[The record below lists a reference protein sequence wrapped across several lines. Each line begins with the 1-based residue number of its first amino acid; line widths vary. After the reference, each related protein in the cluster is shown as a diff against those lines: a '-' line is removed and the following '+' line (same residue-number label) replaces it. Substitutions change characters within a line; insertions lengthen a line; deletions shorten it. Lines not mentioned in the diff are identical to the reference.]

1 MTQNTLAAQLAKVC
15 SASVYESDAV
25 RLLLGDSLH
34 PGGAALTRLVAER
47 LNLNWVDTVLDVGCG
62 RGASAVLV
70 ARGAG
75 CRVVG
80 MDYGQRNAK
89 EARRAAGDAG
99 LAEQAAFC
107 SGDAEALP
115 FADGVV
121 CECVV
126 STFVQKIASLSEI
139 RRVLAPG
146 GRLGMSDVTMQGP
159 LSEELRG
166 MVGRVA
172 CIGGALSREGYV
184 RLLQEAGFDDVTAED
199 HSIALADLVKDL
211 QRKVLLAR
219 MASRAGVLEL
229 PGVDLTL
236 GQRLLSSAEAQVKLG
251 ALGYAIF
258 VATAP

>member
-47 LNLNWVDTVLDVGCG
+47 LNLNRVDTVLDVDCG

-75 CRVVG
+75 CRVVS

-89 EARRAAGDAG
+89 EARRAAGDTG

-115 FADGVV
+115 FADGVFDAVV

-146 GRLGMSDVTMQGP
+146 GRLGMSDVTM
-159 LSEELRG
+159 
-166 MVGRVA
+166 
-172 CIGGALSREGYV
+172 
-184 RLLQEAGFDDVTAED
+184 
-199 HSIALADLVKDL
+199 
-211 QRKVLLAR
+211 
-219 MASRAGVLEL
+219 
-229 PGVDLTL
+229 
-236 GQRLLSSAEAQVKLG
+236 
-251 ALGYAIF
+251 
-258 VATAP
+258 